1 VSAISLIPFLTC
13 VNPRLVRE
21 IPKNSFKILNS
32 SADSRKSSFLDYVS
46 VARVILFTMFVFSA
60 VARAIYFMFLLFC
73 LFSDVTRAYFL
84 AVARS
89 LLFTF

>member
-1 VSAISLIPFLTC
+1 
-13 VNPRLVRE
+13 
-21 IPKNSFKILNS
+21 
-32 SADSRKSSFLDYVS
+32 LDYVS